1 VSIQSR
7 DEAKSVEERIE
18 RRARLAT
25 FLVAFA
31 AALIAFAMNR
41 VQVDQANTPRSTPPV
56 TAADQSFV
64 QPESPVEP
72 DPTDAVEFG

>member
-1 VSIQSR
+1 
-7 DEAKSVEERIE
+7 VEERIE

-31 AALIAFAMNR
+31 AALLAFAMNR
-41 VQVDQANTPRSTPPV
+41 VQVGQANTPQRVTPPV